1 MITASVTKELIL
13 EAKFGHDPLLT
24 TYFPIR
30 LMYRA
35 EKIIKKKQ
43 FIIDHH
49 FKCDA
54 LHDLVLFVLFKK
66 HEKHS

>member
-35 EKIIKKKQ
+35 EKKQKKIIT
-43 FIIDHH
+43 DHH

-54 LHDLVLFVLFKK
+54 LRDLVLFVLFKK